1 MLFSLIVP
9 VYNVAPYLREALDS
23 VVNQTYKDLEI
34 FIVDDGSTDGS
45 ASICE
50 EYAASDYRIELVHQP
65 NKGLSGARNT
75 GLRIATGDFVS
86 FVDSDDSVSPV
97 FVESLVNA
105 IVSSSI
111 AICRLSSIDTSGNMS
126 GVAATS
132 VFPTIKAGVF
142 EREDALRA
150 LVDERMSVNV
160 CNKLFR
166 RELWSDIRFLEGHV
180 YEDALP
186 EFKLFD
192 KSERVVL
199 LDEALYNYRQRTD
212 SIASSVSMDKIN
224 DCILA
229 HYSVSEFIKSSLSSV
244 IPEPLFLKK
253 HQRLLS
259 FLIVSYIKL
268 VKISSK
274 DITLERELRTNDYKG
289 QEGSGDGYSG
299 AKGKVIFLR
308 NQTVSVGNEYIS
320 FYPLKDII
328 QSVRSAQNDYCIYAQ
343 YLRVPLQ
350 PGNIKLFRL

>member
-1 MLFSLIVP
+1 MLVSLIVP

-34 FIVDDGSTDGS
+34 IIVDDGSTDGS

-50 EYAASDYRIELVHQP
+50 EYAASDNRIKLVHQP
-65 NKGLSGARNT
+65 NNGLSGARNT
-75 GLRIATGDFVS
+75 GLELATGDFVS
-86 FVDSDDSVSPV
+86 FIDSDDSVSLV

-105 IVSSSI
+105 IVSSSASI

-126 GVAATS
+126 GVAAKS

-199 LDEALYNYRQRTD
+199 VDEALYNYRQRTD
-212 SIASSVSMDKIN
+212 SITSSVSMDKIS
-224 DCILA
+224 DCMLA
-229 HYSVSEFIKSSLSSV
+229 HYSVSEFIRNGLSDVISESLY
-244 IPEPLFLKK
+244 LKK

-268 VKISSK
+268 IKSRAEDKALERDLRKLILKAKREVGMN
-274 DITLERELRTNDYKG
+274 TLEPK
-289 QEGSGDGYSG
+289 
-299 AKGKVIFLR
+299 AKLYYYVIRVFPWVMKV
-308 NQTVSVGNEYIS
+308 
-320 FYPLKDII
+320 
-328 QSVRSAQNDYCIYAQ
+328 
-343 YLRVPLQ
+343 
-350 PGNIKLFRL
+350 FRFTR

>member
-1 MLFSLIVP
+1 MLVSVIVP

-23 VVNQTYKDLEI
+23 VVNQSYKDLEI
-34 FIVDDGSTDGS
+34 IIVDDGSTDGS

-50 EYAASDYRIELVHQP
+50 EYAASDNRIKLVHQP

-75 GLRIATGDFVS
+75 GLELATGDFVS
-86 FVDSDDSVSPV
+86 FIDSDDSISPV

-105 IVSSSI
+105 IVSSSASI

-132 VFPTIKAGVF
+132 VFPTIQAGVF
-142 EREDALRA
+142 EREEALRA

-212 SIASSVSMDKIN
+212 SITSSVSLDKIN

-229 HYSVSEFIKSSLSSV
+229 HYSVSEFIKSSLINV

-268 VKISSK
+268 IKSSSK
-274 DITLERELRTNDYKG
+274 DKTLERELRTLVLK
-289 QEGSGDGYSG
+289 
-299 AKGKVIFLR
+299 AKREVGMDTLEPKAKLYYYVI
-308 NQTVSVGNEYIS
+308 
-320 FYPLKDII
+320 
-328 QSVRSAQNDYCIYAQ
+328 
-343 YLRVPLQ
+343 RVCPWVM
-350 PGNIKLFRL
+350 NVFRFTR